1 MPEIVLNISQL
12 DFPDDENITV
22 TNLVKHFIQDAC
34 VYQNAKKGFSSL
46 TSKDLP
52 SHVQQQHPVIFS
64 QKNLSIFALLDQFTE
79 TLKNFDRA
87 KYYLSKLEIS
97 EELSSD
103 AVKIFTKIL
112 DTITLDE
119 WRERALE
126 LARDPLFSERNIHK
140 LLEEQANDLR
150 NFSSN
155 NISEDV
161 ESFNSSIIKKALLLS
176 LIAYSCVTKRIIES
190 YIERIVDPIGL
201 VQPVIIRARL
211 FFQKVCAKCNEWNDS
226 IPFEMY
232 PKWVLFQ
239 SDLKN
244 LSVFKFSM
252 VEITNKKNIELH
264 GFFKVFSSE
273 AYGICVY
280 LRSSIEGDKRIRLF
294 RAKFRIIP
302 QNSTKF
308 SKFYVAQ
315 LLSELMLEC
324 KTDANVETC
333 NCYYWS
339 EYTDVVAQIK
349 RLSNI
354 NITENDKEIIE
365 KILNISRPEAWRGI
379 NPIDNPANLVSGGA
393 SAKSLETNSLWW
405 SGPAWLALN
414 AQEWPVLNE
423 E

>member
-1 MPEIVLNISQL
+1 MPCTEETVLNINQS
-12 DFPDDENITV
+12 DSPDDENITV
-22 TNLVKHFIQDAC
+22 TSLVKHFIQDAR
-34 VYQNAKKGFSSL
+34 VYQNAKNGFSSL
-46 TSKDLP
+46 TSEVLP

-126 LARDPLFSERNIHK
+126 LARHSLFSKRNIHE

-161 ESFNSSIIKKALLLS
+161 ESFNSSIIKKALLFS

-201 VQPVIIRARL
+201 VQSVIIRAKL
-211 FFQKVCAKCNEWNDS
+211 FFREVCAECNEWDDS

-232 PKWVLFQ
+232 PKWVSFQ
-239 SDLKN
+239 SDLTN
-244 LSVFKFSM
+244 LSVFKFPK
-252 VEITNKKNIELH
+252 VEITNEKNIELH
-264 GFFKVFSSE
+264 GFFKVSSK

-280 LRSSIEGDKRIRLF
+280 LRSPIEGDKWKLLLF
-294 RAKFRIIP
+294 RAKFRMILLQKSFHI
-302 QNSTKF
+302 
-308 SKFYVAQ
+308 AQ
-315 LLSELMLEC
+315 LLSELMLQC
-324 KTDANVETC
+324 KIDANVEIC

-339 EYTDVVAQIK
+339 DYTDVLARIK
-349 RLSNI
+349 DLSNTGKKVNKI
-354 NITENDKEIIE
+354 RDLSLGMASDKF
-365 KILNISRPEAWRGI
+365 NR
-379 NPIDNPANLVSGGA
+379 
-393 SAKSLETNSLWW
+393 
-405 SGPAWLALN
+405 
-414 AQEWPVLNE
+414 
-423 E
+423 